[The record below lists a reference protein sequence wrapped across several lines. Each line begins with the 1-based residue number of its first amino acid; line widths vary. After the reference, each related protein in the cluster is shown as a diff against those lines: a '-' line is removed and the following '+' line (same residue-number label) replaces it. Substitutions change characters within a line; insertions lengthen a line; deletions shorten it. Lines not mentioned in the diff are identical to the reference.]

1 MLKKEYNRIV
11 EAIVRKAQALCP
23 DSLELIGVY
32 GSCATGDTHERSDLD
47 LLILVRDEAGRCL
60 SDAFILE
67 DSGIG
72 FDLYCTTWEML
83 ERDAACTHPHLG
95 KLMDSRI
102 LYVGNPE
109 APIKLEELRHRA
121 AEILSSNKRFEGA
134 AAAWDCAKGAFA
146 ECCLAS
152 SLPETRL
159 HAAGVIQ
166 YLVEALM
173 LGSGHYFR
181 KGVKRTFEEL
191 AEAGIPFD
199 LQNTI
204 LDIIS
209 CETVE
214 ELRGRLTSLMCTAK
228 TYLTVSKSKIPPTAA
243 NIAGTYEEMVSN
255 WRGKMAEA
263 AVRGDVYASFMN
275 MASLAAMLEEI
286 GSEVAINRQEVME
299 GFDPCDLVGNTA
311 RFDWV
316 LDQYR
321 EEYRKVGISPRC
333 FADIEAFL
341 TNYPGDI

>member
-11 EAIVRKAQALCP
+11 EAIVRKAQVLCP

-47 LLILVRDEAGRCL
+47 LLILIRDEAGRCL

-72 FDLYCTTWEML
+72 FDLYCTTWDML

-109 APIKLEELRHRA
+109 ALVRLEGLRHRA
-121 AEILSSNKRFEGA
+121 AEILSSDKRFEGA

-152 SLPETRL
+152 SLPEARL

-166 YLVEALM
+166 YLMEALM

-181 KGVKRTFEEL
+181 KGVKRAFEEL
-191 AEAGIPFD
+191 AEAGIPLD
-199 LQNTI
+199 LQGSVT
-204 LDIIS
+204 DVIS
-209 CETVE
+209 RGTAEG
-214 ELRGRLTSLMCTAK
+214 LREGLTSLMGAARA
-228 TYLTVSKSKIPPTAA
+228 YLTPPSAKEPPTAA
-243 NIAGTYEEMVSN
+243 NLTGTYEEMVSN

-275 MASLAAMLEEI
+275 MAFLAAMLEEI
-286 GSEVAINRQEVME
+286 GSELAINRQEVMA
-299 GFDPCDLVGNTA
+299 GFDSGDLVGNA
-311 RFDWV
+311 LRFDRV

-341 TNYPGDI
+341 ASYLGGI